1 MYKGGLA
8 GFSDQ
13 PTQFT
18 KSNGITVAYET
29 FGSVQGKPLILVA
42 GLYNQLVRWPVI
54 FCNYLAE
61 RGFYVI
67 RFDNR
72 DIGLSDHMHGIA
84 APNLLKQAL
93 KYRFGFPVNAPYSLD
108 DMALDTVGLL
118 DALHIEKAHLVGMS
132 MGGMICQIIAG
143 AFPDR
148 VLSLTSMM
156 SSSGVVGKGKP
167 SWRIS
172 YQMIKRPSGKKS
184 QTDITVET
192 LQMFGSPRYR
202 VSDENIRAMVE
213 AENKRSRNPAGY
225 YRQLAAIN
233 TCRNRVPLLRSIN
246 TPSLIIHGKQDL
258 LVPVDGGIDTAKHI
272 TDSKLVLFDG
282 MGHDL
287 PMPLLENFAELI
299 TDNSQN
305 AEVSE

>member
-1 MYKGGLA
+1 M
-8 GFSDQ
+8 
-13 PTQFT
+13 
-18 KSNGITVAYET
+18 
-29 FGSVQGKPLILVA
+29 
-42 GLYNQLVRWPVI
+42 
-54 FCNYLAE
+54 FCNYLVE

-72 DIGLSDHMHGIA
+72 DIGLSDHMRGA
-84 APNLLKQAL
+84 TAPSFLRQAL
-93 KYRFGFPVNAPYSLD
+93 QYRFGLPVNAPYSLN
-108 DMALDTVGLL
+108 DMARDSVGLL
-118 DALHIEKAHLVGMS
+118 DALNIKKAHFVGMS

-167 SWRIS
+167 SWRMS

-184 QTDITVET
+184 QIDITVET
-192 LQMFGSPRYR
+192 LQMFGSPKYR
-202 VSDENIRAMVE
+202 VSDDMIRAMVE
-213 AENKRSRNPAGY
+213 AENNRSKNPSGY

-233 TCRNRVPLLRSIN
+233 TSGNRVSLLRSIN
-246 TPSLIIHGKQDL
+246 TPSLIIHGKEDL

-272 TDSKLVLFDG
+272 AGSRLVLYDG

-287 PMPLLENFAELI
+287 PIPLLENFAELI
-299 TDNSQN
+299 ADNGNS
-305 AEVSE
+305 AEE

>member
-1 MYKGGLA
+1 MNNDGLV

-13 PTQFT
+13 PTRFIT
-18 KSNGITVAYET
+18 SNGIKLAYET
-29 FGSVQGKPLILVA
+29 FGSIRDKPLILVA

-54 FCNYLAE
+54 FCNYLVE

-72 DIGLSDHMHGIA
+72 DIGLSDHMRGA
-84 APNLLKQAL
+84 TAPGFLKQAL
-93 KYRFGFPVNAPYSLD
+93 KYRFGLPVNAPYSLN
-108 DMALDTVGLL
+108 DMARDSVGLL
-118 DALHIEKAHLVGMS
+118 DALNIKKAHFVGMS

-148 VLSLTSMM
+148 VISLTSMM

-167 SWRIS
+167 SWRMS

-184 QTDITVET
+184 QIDITVET
-192 LQMFGSPRYR
+192 LQMFGSPKYR
-202 VSDENIRAMVE
+202 VSDDMIRAMVE
-213 AENKRSRNPAGY
+213 AENKRSKNPAGY

-233 TCRNRVPLLRSIN
+233 TSGNRVSLLRSIN
-246 TPSLIIHGKQDL
+246 TPSLIIHGKEDL

-272 TDSKLVLFDG
+272 AGSRLVLYDG

-287 PMPLLENFAELI
+287 PIPLLENFAELI
-299 TDNSQN
+299 ADNGNS
-305 AEVSE
+305 AEE